1 MKTNVEVSARHTH
14 LTREQFKKIFQK
26 DEISVRNY
34 LNGDKATYASNET
47 VEIVGPGG
55 SIHNVRVLGPFRDAS
70 QVEISKTDALS
81 LDIDAPLE
89 LSETGEGAPIRV
101 IGPSGELT
109 DNIAIVA
116 KRHLHISP
124 ELASAYHLKQKQII
138 KVRIS
143 GERGL
148 FFDNVIVRIS
158 PEFVNHVHLD
168 TDEGNAAGISKVTTA
183 EIITS

>member
-1 MKTNVEVSARHTH
+1 MKTNIEVSARHIH
-14 LTREQFKKIFQK
+14 LTREHFQKIFQK

-34 LNGDKATYASNET
+34 LNGDKETYASPHT
-47 VEIVGPGG
+47 VEIVGPNG

-89 LSETGEGAPIRV
+89 LSETGAGAQIRV
-101 IGPSGELT
+101 IGPTGEFT

-116 KRHLHISP
+116 KRHLHASP
-124 ELASAYHLKQKQII
+124 EIASTYHLKQEQTI
-138 KVRIS
+138 KVKVS

-148 FFDNVIVRIS
+148 IFDNVIVRIN
-158 PEFVNHVHLD
+158 ENFVNHVHVD
-168 TDEGNAAGISKVTTA
+168 TDEGNAAGINKITIA
-183 EIITS
+183 EIITT

>member
-1 MKTNVEVSARHTH
+1 MKTYIEVSARHIH
-14 LTREQFKKIFQK
+14 LTKEHFKTLFQK
-26 DEISVRNY
+26 EEISKRNN
-34 LNGDKATYASNET
+34 LAGDRETYASNET

-55 SIHNVRVLGPFRDAS
+55 SIHNVRALGPFRDNS

-89 LSETGEGAPIRV
+89 LSEMGKGAQIRV
-101 IGPSGELT
+101 VGPAGEFT

-124 ELASAYHLKQKQII
+124 EKAKAYKLKHEQLI
-138 KVRIS
+138 KVKIS

-148 FFDNVIVRIS
+148 IFDNVVVRIS
-158 PEFVNHVHLD
+158 PNFVNHVHLD
-168 TDEGNAAGISKVTTA
+168 TDEGNSAGISKSAYA
-183 EIITS
+183 EIVTS